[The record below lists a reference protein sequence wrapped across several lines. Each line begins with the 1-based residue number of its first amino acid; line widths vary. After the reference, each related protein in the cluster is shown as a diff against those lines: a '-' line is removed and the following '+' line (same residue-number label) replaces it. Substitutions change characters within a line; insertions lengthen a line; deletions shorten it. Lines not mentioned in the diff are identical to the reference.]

1 MRSVAMQSLTND
13 IEARYPGVTI
23 WGKGDQA
30 HQDHPS
36 DHNEDDTPGSKPAQT
51 DSDTK
56 PEHRAIDVNIDGVAF
71 THADAETVIDEVISK
86 PENRARLTYI
96 NYKDEQWNERE
107 GWHDNSDDPHP
118 THIHFS
124 SKASSDEDGRPWLTG
139 GSEVELK
146 ASRGMGQ
153 NGALP
158 SDNTKFLQRL
168 LNVLCAG
175 DPRLTDTTR
184 PDYHPLVVDG
194 NYGGNTAFW
203 VSVGVTGGDG
213 NLMDGDAFGKL
224 IEAVQ
229 DRKTADALNAH
240 NANTPH
246 GGELP
251 DSVEM
256 TIPAYTVPAQTVTV
270 PIE

>member
-23 WGKGDQA
+23 WGKGDAA
-30 HQDHPS
+30 HQTHPS
-36 DHNEDDTPGSKPAQT
+36 DHNEDDTPGSKSAQT

-56 PEHRAIDVNIDGVAF
+56 PEHRAIDVNIDGVTF
-71 THADAETVIDEVISK
+71 THADAEAVIDEVISK

-139 GSEVELK
+139 GSEMELI
-146 ASRGMGQ
+146 ATYGMGTK
-153 NGALP
+153 GAP
-158 SDNTKFLQRL
+158 ASNNTKFLQRL
-168 LNVLCAG
+168 MNELIADD
-175 DPRLTDTTR
+175 DPRLVE
-184 PDYHPLVVDG
+184 HPLTIDG
-194 NYGGNTAFW
+194 GYGNNTKWW
-203 VSVGVTGGDG
+203 VSVLLTGGDKEAETV
-213 NLMDGDAFGKL
+213 DGDWFGRL
-224 IEAVQ
+224 ITKV
-229 DRKTADALNAH
+229 ADKKAADLLNAH
-240 NANTPH
+240 LANASH